1 MITLEREALRFII
14 IEWLREGLVRYF
26 FLDYGG
32 VCLVFGGFLG
42 GRFVIRIDFRSNHEW
57 DFRSNHEWDLFMNKM
72 PAANLRF
79 FWYIF
84 STEL

>member
-1 MITLEREALRFII
+1 MMITLEREALRFII

-57 DFRSNHEWDLFMNKM
+57 DLFMNKM
-72 PAANLRF
+72 PAASNLRF